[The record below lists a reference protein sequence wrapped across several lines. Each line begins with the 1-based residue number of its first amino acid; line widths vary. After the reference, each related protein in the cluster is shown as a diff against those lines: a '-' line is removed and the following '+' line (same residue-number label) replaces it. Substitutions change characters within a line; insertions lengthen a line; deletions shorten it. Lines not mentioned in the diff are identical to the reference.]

1 MAPDN
6 AANHGRFIIDP
17 SVELADIIVVGAGSA
32 GSVLAARLSEVP
44 SLRVMLIE
52 AGSEPEDP
60 RIADP
65 AAWPFLQGS
74 QIDWDFLTVPQ
85 ENMAGRTHPW
95 PRGKVVGG
103 SSAIHAM
110 GHMRGHRAD
119 FDAWVQ
125 AGACG
130 WGFDDL
136 LPYFKKSETSPFGD
150 EAAYGSDGPIHLM
163 QPNAPHPLTEAH
175 RAAGQSLGL
184 RPLRDHNGLDGMDGP
199 TLNTMTIKDARRQS
213 ISDAYLT
220 PTVRARNNLMLRTG
234 LMVDRLAFTGQRVTG
249 LIARDAA
256 GTATYNARMG
266 VVLCAGAIGSP
277 MILMRSG
284 LGPAEDLQKAG
295 IVTRKELPG
304 IGGNLQDHLLSAGNV
319 YRSARIV
326 PPTGTQHSESLTYI
340 HAKEQTPDQAPEL
353 VVGCVTLPVVS
364 DALLHEIQAP
374 EVGSA
379 YTLMFGITHP
389 RSRGRLRI
397 TCADLDA
404 KPSID
409 PAYLSHETDRM
420 HFVEA
425 LDWARALGATQAYA
439 SWRAAEI
446 LPGPEHLADQ
456 AAKLDFVEKAAFTH
470 HHPIG
475 TCRMGSATDAVVSSD
490 LTINGVPG
498 LWVCDGSILPS
509 LTTGPVNAAIVA
521 VAERAADLLK
531 DAL

>member
-1 MAPDN
+1 M
-6 AANHGRFIIDP
+6 HIDP
-17 SVELADIIVVGAGSA
+17 SFELADIIVVGAGSA
-32 GSVLAARLSEVP
+32 GAVLAARLSEDP

-52 AGSEPEDP
+52 AGAEPEDP

-74 QIDWDFLTVPQ
+74 SVDWDFLTVPQ
-85 ENMAGRTHPW
+85 ENMAMRTHPW

-119 FDAWVQ
+119 FDAWVET
-125 AGACG
+125 GARG

-136 LPYFKKSETSPFGD
+136 LPYFKKSETSPFGN
-150 EAAYGSDGPIHLM
+150 EAEYGSDGPIHLM
-163 QPNAPHPLTEAH
+163 QPNVPHPLTEVH

-199 TLNTMTIKDARRQS
+199 TLNTMTIKDGRRQS
-213 ISDAYLT
+213 VADAYLT
-220 PTVRARNNLMLRTG
+220 PIVRVRKNLVLRTG
-234 LMVDRLAFTGQRVTG
+234 LMVNRLAFTDERVTG

-256 GTATYNARMG
+256 GTVVLNARLG
-266 VVLCAGAIGSP
+266 VLLCAGSIGSP

-284 LGPAEDLQKAG
+284 LGPAEDLENVG
-295 IVTRKELPG
+295 IATRKDLPG
-304 IGGNLQDHLLSAGNV
+304 VGGNLQDHLLSAGNV
-319 YRSARIV
+319 YRSAKVV

-340 HAKEQTPDQAPEL
+340 HAKEQSVDQAPEL
-353 VVGCVTLPVVS
+353 VVGCVTVPIVS
-364 DALLHEIQAP
+364 DELQHEIQAL

-389 RSRGRLRI
+389 RSKGRLRI
-397 TCADLDA
+397 TSADLDA
-404 KPSID
+404 KPIID
-409 PAYLSHETDRM
+409 PAYLSHESDRM
-420 HFVEA
+420 HFIEA
-425 LDWARALGATQAYA
+425 LDWARALGASQPYA
-439 SWRAAEI
+439 LWRAAEI
-446 LPGPEHLADQ
+446 LPSADHMANQ
-456 AAKLDFVEKAAFTH
+456 AAKLEFIEKAAFTH

-475 TCRMGSATDAVVSSD
+475 TCQMGTAKDAVVSSD
-490 LTINGVPG
+490 LTIKGVPG

-509 LTTGPVNAAIVA
+509 LTTGPVNATIVA

-531 DAL
+531 DMRRKFQIL

>member
-1 MAPDN
+1 
-6 AANHGRFIIDP
+6 
-17 SVELADIIVVGAGSA
+17 
-32 GSVLAARLSEVP
+32 
-44 SLRVMLIE
+44 MLIE
-52 AGSEPEDP
+52 AGSEPVDP

-74 QIDWDFLTVPQ
+74 PVDWDFLTVPQ
-85 ENMAGRTHPW
+85 ENMARRTHPW

-119 FDAWVQ
+119 FDAWVE
-125 AGACG
+125 AGAHG

-136 LPYFKKSETSPFGD
+136 LPYFKKSETSPFGN

-163 QPNAPHPLTEAH
+163 QPNVPHPLTEVH

-199 TLNTMTIKDARRQS
+199 TLNTMTIKDGRRQS
-213 ISDAYLT
+213 VADAYLT
-220 PTVRARNNLMLRTG
+220 PSVRARKNLVLRTG
-234 LMVDRLAFTGQRVTG
+234 LTVDRLAFTEERVTG
-249 LIARDAA
+249 LIARNA
-256 GTATYNARMG
+256 GETVAFKARLG
-266 VVLCAGAIGSP
+266 VLLCAGSIGSP

-284 LGPAEDLQKAG
+284 LGPAEDLEKAG
-295 IVTRKELPG
+295 IIARKDLPG

-319 YRSARIV
+319 YRSSKVV

-340 HAKEQTPDQAPEL
+340 HANEQTADQAPEL
-353 VVGCVTLPVVS
+353 VVGCVTLPIVS
-364 DALLHEIQAP
+364 DALQHDVRAP
-374 EVGSA
+374 GAGSG

-397 TCADLDA
+397 TSSNLDA

-420 HFVEA
+420 HFIEA

-439 SWRAAEI
+439 PWRAAEI
-446 LPGPEHLADQ
+446 LPSAAHLADQ
-456 AAKLDFVEKAAFTH
+456 AAKLDFIEKVAFTH

-475 TCRMGSATDAVVSSD
+475 TCQMGSAKGAVLSSD
-490 LTINGVPG
+490 LTIKGVPG

-531 DAL
+531 DAWQGD